1 MREPRST
8 PRRRRLDDGQG
19 PVAIL
24 SPAEIRWHFTQ
35 AQIQLF
41 FAREYAVSGA
51 STTIFCPEP
60 VHVNEAWYRRTA
72 EETLGELRSA
82 IRELD
87 PTQLLELLSTD
98 YGELRE
104 FVIAALDQG

>member
-1 MREPRST
+1 M
-8 PRRRRLDDGQG
+8 
-19 PVAIL
+19 
-24 SPAEIRWHFTQ
+24 
-35 AQIQLF
+35 
-41 FAREYAVSGA
+41 
-51 STTIFCPEP
+51 
-60 VHVNEAWYRRTA
+60 HVNEAWYRRTA

-98 YGELRE
+98 HGELRE